1 MVGGGAMAREW
12 DAHLDDIRT
21 SNALFTQDIILAEL
35 IGIFMDKS
43 QETKD
48 RLAAARILTAPRPDA
63 TATWRGRSTAS
74 STPSRA
80 RKPAPPARALGW

>member
-1 MVGGGAMAREW
+1 MVGGGLWRGSGTR
-12 DAHLDDIRT
+12 ISTTSRT

-48 RLAAARILTAPRPDA
+48 RLAAARILTALDQTPGDVAGTLNRFLDA
-63 TATWRGRSTAS
+63 IAG
-74 STPSRA
+74 
-80 RKPAPPARALGW
+80 